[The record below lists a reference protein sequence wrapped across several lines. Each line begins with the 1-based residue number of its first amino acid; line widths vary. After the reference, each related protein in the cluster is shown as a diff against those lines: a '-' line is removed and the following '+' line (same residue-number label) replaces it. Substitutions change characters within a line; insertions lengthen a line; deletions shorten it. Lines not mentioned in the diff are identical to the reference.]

1 MYRVLAIAVFL
12 AAAVFP
18 RCLEGQMRAIQR
30 PRGPVRISA
39 APRVPVVRPAP
50 SRFVA
55 MSPHTFPGQALHRG
69 RVALRHHPRSRI
81 FFRNSGLGE
90 DESNLDEELPFEERA
105 ELPSEER
112 AEELIEELIGETV
125 FLPYPV
131 YAATPYHQVD
141 EQAPATPDRESH
153 LAREVDQLRYEVERL
168 REEQMSRE
176 RAQQAAL
183 RTRPSVEEI
192 TSSTVLAFRDGRRSE
207 IQNYAIV
214 GQTLW
219 VFTEQRARKIFVSD
233 LDVEA
238 TKEVNAARGVEFRI
252 P

>member
-1 MYRVLAIAVFL
+1 
-12 AAAVFP
+12 
-18 RCLEGQMRAIQR
+18 
-30 PRGPVRISA
+30 
-39 APRVPVVRPAP
+39 
-50 SRFVA
+50 
-55 MSPHTFPGQALHRG
+55 MSPHKFSGQALHSG
-69 RVALRHHPRSRI
+69 RVAFRHHPRSRI
-81 FFRNSGLGE
+81 FFRNSGLSE
-90 DESNLDEELPFEERA
+90 DESIVEEELPFEERA

-131 YAATPYHQVD
+131 YAATPYDQVD
-141 EQAPATPDRESH
+141 EQTPATVDRESR
-153 LAREVDQLRYEVERL
+153 LAREVGRLMYEIERL
-168 REEQMSRE
+168 REEQVSRE
-176 RAQQAAL
+176 PAQQAAL
-183 RTRPSVEEI
+183 HTRPSVEES

-207 IQNYAIV
+207 IENYAIV

-219 VFTEQRARKIFVSD
+219 VFTEQRARKILVSD